1 MIKIRFLYI
10 SFIIFFSCTKSTV
23 NEVSYFGFLP
33 DESKIIIKINDLNNT
48 LKILDQ
54 NELLDNILLN
64 KKIILSQ
71 LKYLSNENK
80 EGHGLLSL
88 STFGKNEIAYTY
100 IKEKDV
106 SDSIKETNYLKRDYQ
121 GYNILSRRIHNK
133 NEIHKVIL
141 DKYVITSSKDIVIE
155 NIIRNFIIKDI
166 NFNKDLSKIVRTVD
180 QSQPFNIF
188 SKSKNLNVLV
198 DDLNNYSF
206 YPKSNSNWI
215 GYDFNYSIDN
225 VFLTGVTRINDS
237 INGKLSLFKNTSPV
251 EIETHKIIPNSFKS
265 FLTLSVKDSERF
277 IFNFKE
283 YLKLNDISTNNLKF
297 NSLNLIDEISFVDDQ
312 EKFIILKIN
321 NPEVINNYFDFNQF
335 NNIIGISEIDF
346 NDDLSVLL
354 KNIDD
359 IPELK
364 YSFLIDNN
372 LIITSSLTQIKK
384 IINSNKINDNIGSN
398 NDYYEYLDQR
408 PQKFSFLWMI
418 NNKILSDNKNTD
430 FIVNSDN
437 YPFTSFSG
445 RINQDIALI
454 DFDISKIKSINK
466 DSDIFTEFFLTFDN
480 KITLP
485 PKWIYNHSNGKYD
498 FVFQDDE
505 NYLYYYSSK
514 GDLQWKKNISQKI
527 IGEINQIDTYKN
539 GRKQIIFRTL
549 NNLYVLDKNGNEV
562 KELTFGIESADINN
576 PISIFDYDK
585 NRNYRF
591 LITNNDLIKMFDN
604 SGKLVKGFQPE
615 KFNSNILKK
624 PIHIRID
631 GKDYILILLENG
643 SLKILDRRGRD
654 RIVVNENIKF
664 SDNLFYSYLNN
675 FSTIDRDGNFL
686 MIDTSGKV
694 SKNDLKL
701 SENNLIYIHDNDLV
715 YVDNNILSIKGIS
728 INLPFGSYSRPKVFK
743 FPNKKLISITDF
755 NEEKIYLYDENGKIL
770 EGFPLKGKSIID
782 IIDSDNDDK
791 LEIITQLD
799 GNSVVSYEIN

>member
-466 DSDIFTEFFLTFDN
+466 DGDIFTEFFLTFDN

>member
-418 NNKILSDNKNTD
+418 NNKILSDNKNTG

-466 DSDIFTEFFLTFDN
+466 DGDIFTEFFLTFDN